1 MKLTYRLAAL
11 STLLVAAYGG
21 GMVLS
26 ACSSTSDNKDGGTD
40 GSASND
46 TGTKKDSGQQ
56 DTGTGSDAG
65 GDDSGPVPTFD
76 PLCTAPADAA
86 TNGSCVTIDG
96 TNFACNPVNNAGCDG
111 GAGET
116 CDLGVD
122 SQNNSTFQCFPPPND
137 VALCGTCDNNSGPF
151 CKPTLHC
158 VEEDGGGTG
167 CARFCCDDTDC
178 TGGHCDTTLL
188 GQAPGLCVK

>member
-122 SQNNSTFQCFPPPND
+122 SQ
-137 VALCGTCDNNSGPF
+137 
-151 CKPTLHC
+151 
-158 VEEDGGGTG
+158 
-167 CARFCCDDTDC
+167 
-178 TGGHCDTTLL
+178 
-188 GQAPGLCVK
+188 